1 MSYAVVLTGG
11 KQFRVQAGEVVRF
24 PSLAANVG
32 ESVEFDQ
39 VLVLSNGSEIK
50 IGQPTVNGA
59 AVKGVVVEQGRGPKV
74 IVFKF
79 KRRKQY
85 KRKQGH
91 RQGFTAVRIESIA

>member
-50 IGQPTVNGA
+50 IGQPTVTGA